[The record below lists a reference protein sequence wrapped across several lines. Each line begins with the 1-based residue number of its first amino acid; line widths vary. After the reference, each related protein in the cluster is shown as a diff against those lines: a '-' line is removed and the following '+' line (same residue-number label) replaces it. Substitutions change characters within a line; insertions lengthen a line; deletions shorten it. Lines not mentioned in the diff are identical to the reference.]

1 VYLFERRRKTSS
13 NDMKSIGH
21 SRALAEVSKL
31 TYQVLDTLHDIAAI
45 SAEWD
50 LLLDQSPCNR
60 AFSCSRWFLVS
71 CSLNQ
76 SISPHVIVARRGA
89 AIVGVLPLV
98 LTQDDGIA
106 TFASEL
112 SDYNDI
118 ISNESNHSV
127 SVGLLEYALTPACK
141 RVVLSR
147 VRRDS
152 NCFRAAEI
160 LEREGSIQPVFQ
172 ASGTC
177 PYVDLP
183 FSYEEYLRTRSKSF
197 RKGLRRAQRKAESSN
212 IAVKELDPIHF
223 SPSRLPEEFLS
234 LNLDRWGAK
243 SYYRSSFVESFVLKL
258 LPNLFSQRRMRA
270 FALMKEERLLGLD
283 LCMVGANSLCSWNG
297 GFLSEA
303 ARWSPGK
310 LLIDAGIRQA
320 YAWKFEEY
328 DLMRGQEAYKKSWAN
343 NTREIGSLLIG

>member
-1 VYLFERRRKTSS
+1 MKTL
-13 NDMKSIGH
+13 GQT
-21 SRALAEVSKL
+21 RALAEVGKL
-31 TYQVLDTLHDIAAI
+31 TYQVLDTLPGIEAI

-89 AIVGVLPLV
+89 VIVAVLPLV
-98 LTQDDGIA
+98 LVNDGKIA

-112 SDYNDI
+112 CDYNDI
-118 ISNESNHSV
+118 VSNENDRSV
-127 SVGLLEYALTPACK
+127 LVGLLGYAISLGVAYK

-152 NCFRAAEI
+152 NCFRAVEI
-160 LEREGSIQPVFQ
+160 LKRNGSNVPVSQ
-172 ASGTC
+172 VTGTC
-177 PYVDLP
+177 PYVDLS
-183 FSYEEYLRTRSKSF
+183 FSYDEYLRTRRKSF

-212 IAVKELDPIHF
+212 IAVRELDPIHF
-223 SPSRLPEEFLS
+223 PPSRLPEAFLS

-258 LPNLFSQRRMRA
+258 LPDLFSQRRVRA

-283 LCMVGANSLCSWNG
+283 LCMVGPTSLCSWNG

-303 ARWSPGK
+303 SRCSPGK

-320 YAWKFEEY
+320 YTMKLREY
-328 DLMRGQEAYKKSWAN
+328 DLLRGDEAYKASWAN
-343 NTREIGSLLIG
+343 STRQIAMIECDVGG

>member
-1 VYLFERRRKTSS
+1 MNT
-13 NDMKSIGH
+13 IGH
-21 SRALAEVSKL
+21 GGALAEVDNI
-31 TYQVLDTLHDIAAI
+31 TYQVLDTFPDVEAIA
-45 SAEWD
+45 AEWD

-76 SISPHVIVARRGA
+76 SISPHVIVARRGG
-89 AIVGVLPLV
+89 AIMGVLPLV
-98 LTQDDGIA
+98 LIDDSRVA
-106 TFASEL
+106 TLASES

-118 ISNESNHSV
+118 VSIEGDYSV
-127 SVGLLEYALTPACK
+127 LVGLLEHAISLGGSYE

-172 ASGTC
+172 TTGTC
-177 PYVDLP
+177 PYVDLSL
-183 FSYEEYLRTRSKSF
+183 SYEEYLRTRSKSF
-197 RKGLRRAQRKAESSN
+197 RKSLRRAQRNAESSN
-212 IAVKELDPIHF
+212 IAVRELDPTHF
-223 SPSRLPEEFLS
+223 PPGRLPEEFLS

-243 SYYRSSFVESFVLKL
+243 SYYRSTFVESFVLKL
-258 LPNLFSQRRMRA
+258 LPDLFSQRRMRA

-303 ARWSPGK
+303 ARCSPGK

-320 YAWKFEEY
+320 YAGKFEEY
-328 DLMRGQEAYKKSWAN
+328 DLMRGDEAYKKSWAN

>member
-1 VYLFERRRKTSS
+1 MTRLGQT
-13 NDMKSIGH
+13 
-21 SRALAEVSKL
+21 RAPAEVSKL
-31 TYQVLDTLHDIAAI
+31 TYQLLDTLPDVEAIA
-45 SAEWD
+45 AEWD
-50 LLLDQSPCNR
+50 LLLDRSPCNR
-60 AFSCSRWFLVS
+60 AFSCSGWFLVS

-76 SISPHVIVARRGA
+76 SISSQVIVARRGA
-89 AIVGVLPLV
+89 AIVGVLPIV
-98 LTQDDGIA
+98 LIKDGRVA

-118 ISNESNHSV
+118 VSIEDDYSV
-127 SVGLLEYALTPACK
+127 LVGLLEYAITLCGSYK

-147 VRRDS
+147 IRRDS

-160 LEREGSIQPVFQ
+160 LEREGSHQPVFQ

-177 PYVDLP
+177 AYVGLSL
-183 FSYEEYLRTRSKSF
+183 SYEDYLRTRSKSF
-197 RKGLRRAQRKAESSN
+197 RKSLRRAQRNAESNN
-212 IAVKELDPIHF
+212 IAVRELDPTHF
-223 SPSRLPEEFLS
+223 SPSRLPEAFLS
-234 LNLDRWGAK
+234 LNLDRWGAR

-258 LPNLFSQRRMRA
+258 LPDLFSQRRMRA
-270 FALMKEERLLGLD
+270 FALMQEERLLGLD

-320 YAWKFEEY
+320 YAGKFEEY
-328 DLMRGQEAYKKSWAN
+328 DLMRGDEAYKKSWAN

>member
-1 VYLFERRRKTSS
+1 MTKLGQTRARAESS
-13 NDMKSIGH
+13 T
-21 SRALAEVSKL
+21 L
-31 TYQVLDTLHDIAAI
+31 TYQVLDTLADVEEI

-50 LLLDQSPCNR
+50 LLLARSPCNR

-71 CSLNQ
+71 CILNE
-76 SISPHVIVARRGA
+76 SISPHVIVARRGT
-89 AIVGVLPLV
+89 AIMGVLPLV
-98 LTQDDGIA
+98 LINDSKIA

-112 SDYNDI
+112 SDYNDVV
-118 ISNESNHSV
+118 SNENDHSV
-127 SVGLLEYALTPACK
+127 LVGLLEYAKSLTVSYE

-160 LEREGSIQPVFQ
+160 LEREDSNKPVFH
-172 ASGTC
+172 ATGTC
-177 PYVDLP
+177 SYVDLSL
-183 FSYEEYLRTRSKSF
+183 SYEEYLRTRSKSF
-197 RKGLRRAQRKAESSN
+197 RKGLKRAQRNAESSN
-212 IAVKELDPIHF
+212 IAVRELDPTNF
-223 SPSRLPEEFLS
+223 PPRRLPEEFLS

-243 SYYRSSFVESFVLKL
+243 SYYKSGFVESFVLKL
-258 LPNLFSQRRMRA
+258 LPDLFSQRRMRA

-320 YAWKFEEY
+320 YAGKFEEY
-328 DLMRGQEAYKKSWAN
+328 DLMRGDEAYKKSWAN
-343 NTREIGSLLIG
+343 NAREIGSLLIG

>member
-1 VYLFERRRKTSS
+1 MTRLGQT
-13 NDMKSIGH
+13 
-21 SRALAEVSKL
+21 RARAEAGKL
-31 TYQVLDTLHDIAAI
+31 TYQVLDTLPDVEAI

-50 LLLDQSPCNR
+50 LLLDRSPCNR

-76 SISPHVIVARRGA
+76 SISPQVIVARRGA
-89 AIVGVLPLV
+89 AIVGILPLV
-98 LTQDDGIA
+98 FINDSRVA
-106 TFASEL
+106 TLASES

-118 ISNESNHSV
+118 VSIEDDYSV
-127 SVGLLEYALTPACK
+127 LIGLLEYAITLGGSNK

-160 LEREGSIQPVFQ
+160 LEREGSIQPMFQ
-172 ASGTC
+172 STTTY
-177 PYVDLP
+177 PYVDLSL
-183 FSYEEYLRTRSKSF
+183 SYEEYLRTRSRSF
-197 RKGLRRAQRKAESSN
+197 RKSLRRAQRNAESGN
-212 IAVKELDPIHF
+212 IAVRELDPTHF
-223 SPSRLPEEFLS
+223 SPRRLPEAFLS

-258 LPNLFSQRRMRA
+258 LPDLFSQRRVRA

-320 YAWKFEEY
+320 YAGKFEEY
-328 DLMRGQEAYKKSWAN
+328 DLMRGDEAYKKSWAN
-343 NTREIGSLLIG
+343 NTREIGSLSIG

>member
-1 VYLFERRRKTSS
+1 MARLGQ
-13 NDMKSIGH
+13 I
-21 SRALAEVSKL
+21 RARAEAGKL
-31 TYQVLDTLHDIAAI
+31 TYQVLDTLPDIEAI

-50 LLLDQSPCNR
+50 LLLDRSPCNR

-76 SISPHVIVARRGA
+76 SIFPHVIVARRGA
-89 AIVGVLPLV
+89 TIVGVLPLV
-98 LTQDDGIA
+98 LINDSRVVTL
-106 TFASEL
+106 ASES

-118 ISNESNHSV
+118 VSIEDDYSV
-127 SVGLLEYALTPACK
+127 LVGLLEYAIKLGRSYK

-172 ASGTC
+172 ATANC
-177 PYVDLP
+177 AYVDLSI
-183 FSYEEYLRTRSKSF
+183 SYEEYLKTRSKSF
-197 RKGLRRAQRKAESSN
+197 RKSLRRAQRNAERSN
-212 IAVKELDPIHF
+212 IAVRELDPTHF
-223 SPSRLPEEFLS
+223 PPSRVPEAFLS

-243 SYYRSSFVESFVLKL
+243 SYYRSSFVESFVLNL
-258 LPNLFSQRRMRA
+258 LPDLFSQRRMRA

-320 YAWKFEEY
+320 YAGKFEEY
-328 DLMRGQEAYKKSWAN
+328 DLMRGDEAYKKSWAN
-343 NTREIGSLLIG
+343 NAREIGSLLIG